1 MSDHG
6 RSDTQIASVAP
17 ALSWQALRIAAEI
30 YADFMQ
36 FRIAATNRAERG
48 GVPAEEFA
56 PLLDGLNKQEAALK
70 KELQLRYRA
79 AVPVHIR
86 AWQAETVGLGE
97 HTFARL
103 LGILGDPRTAQPWHW
118 EGKGK
123 CPKPV
128 NGTCSCD
135 PRTHRHLVADPTY
148 ERSVSQLWSYCGVGD
163 STRRRM
169 AGMDVDDAL
178 ACGSPRLRSLL
189 FVIAEG
195 CMKNRLSPYRVTYEE
210 RRAVTAERVHA
221 APCVRCGPPGK
232 PATDGTPWKDAH
244 KLADALRIVAK
255 EILRD
260 LWLAADEGAIATPEP
275 KAGTPPSAVSQGGEL
290 AIHESEPRPEA
301 LAAGLTED
309 VA

>member
-1 MSDHG
+1 MSDQARDG
-6 RSDTQIASVAP
+6 IQLPLIAP
-17 ALSWQALRIAAEI
+17 APSWQALRIAAEI

-56 PLLDGLNKQEAALK
+56 PLLEGLNKQEAALK

-79 AVPVHIR
+79 AVPEHVR

-103 LGILGDPRTAQPWHW
+103 LGLLGDPRTAHPWHW

-123 CPKPV
+123 ERV
-128 NGTCSCD
+128 
-135 PRTHRHLVADPTY
+135 LVQDEPY

-163 STRRRM
+163 SARRRR
-169 AGMDVDDAL
+169 AGMDVEDAL

-195 CMKNRLSPYRVTYEE
+195 CMKNRQSPYRVTYEE
-210 RRAVTAERVHA
+210 RRSATAERVHA

-232 PATDGTPWKDAH
+232 PAEPGTPWKDAH

-260 LWLAADEGAIATPEP
+260 LWLAAGEGAMWSAGPNAESPLPAASQDGEPAT
-275 KAGTPPSAVSQGGEL
+275 GGAKPNVL
-290 AIHESEPRPEA
+290 APAAA
-301 LAAGLTED
+301 LVE
-309 VA
+309 VAP